1 MATSLKIFANDGQ
14 PGRTRMVVV
23 WIALFVAAGAV
34 IGLFLPAQ
42 SPPPEATESAAEPS
56 SAPLSLE
63 TAGETCLRLLEN
75 PSDYLSQDA
84 LNRRYELRN
93 ASCNMAFAAHP
104 DNVHYKVAV
113 ARTLPH
119 AQRSEQLSM
128 LREAAAQDDAEA
140 YYEIYESH
148 KSWDQGDLDKPQL
161 VTRAEADHALRRAAE
176 LDHPFSMQ
184 MLAVLLDRGSIV
196 RRDREAAIYWAE
208 RAVAHP
214 AKDETRANLQVLL
227 GRLLVKSA
235 SPDERAR
242 GIELL
247 EKLSK
252 AGPFDAKT
260 ELAIAIRKDDPV
272 RARALLE
279 ESLRPNPGGAPGPL
293 AEMLIS
299 GEGGAAN
306 PRRALS
312 LLKAHSDT
320 AGAKAVLGQLHVEG
334 RLVRRDVQEGVR
346 LIDFASGWDL
356 DLRLLV
362 LRLLAANPEVRVND
376 PKDVLYS
383 AAMAAELDEPGALAL
398 LVDLKLS
405 GNAQFQDR
413 PGACKL
419 IETAAG
425 RGDQTMTP
433 RLGECRAK

>member
-1 MATSLKIFANDGQ
+1 MIVAS
-14 PGRTRMVVV
+14 
-23 WIALFVAAGAV
+23 IALFVAIGAAIGVFLPSPPAV
-34 IGLFLPAQ
+34 I
-42 SPPPEATESAAEPS
+42 ERAAEPPS
-56 SAPLSLE
+56 EPLSLE

-75 PSDYLSQDA
+75 PTDYLSQDA
-84 LNRRYELRN
+84 LSRRYELRN

-113 ARTLPH
+113 ARTLPL
-119 AQRSEQLSM
+119 AQRSDALKM

-161 VTRAEADHALRRAAE
+161 VTRAEADRALRRAAE
-176 LDHPFSMQ
+176 LGHPFSMQ
-184 MLAVLLDRGSIV
+184 MLAVLLDRGGIV
-196 RRDREAAIYWAE
+196 RRDRKAAIYWAE
-208 RAVAHP
+208 RAVANP
-214 AKDETRANLQVLL
+214 AKDETRGDLQVLL

-235 SPDERAR
+235 SPDEHAR

-247 EKLSK
+247 ETLSK
-252 AGPFDAKT
+252 AGPFDAST

-279 ESLRPNPGGAPGPL
+279 ESLSRNPGGAPGPL

-299 GEGGAAN
+299 GEGGPAN

-320 AGAKAVLGQLHVEG
+320 AAAKAVLGQLYVEG
-334 RLVRRDVQEGVR
+334 RLMPRDVQEGVR
-346 LIDFASGWDL
+346 LIDYASGWDL
-356 DLRLLV
+356 DLRLQV
-362 LRLLAANPEVRVND
+362 LRLLAANPDVRIERPRD
-376 PKDVLYS
+376 LLYA
-383 AAMAAELDEPGALAL
+383 AAMAAELDEPGALAAL
-398 LVDLKLS
+398 IDLKLS
-405 GNAQFQDR
+405 QNGQFQDR

-419 IETAAG
+419 IETASS

-433 RLGECRAK
+433 RLGECRAG